1 MTDYS
6 DFESDVFSCKYED
19 ETAVICLKAD
29 SFKLTTDPHHF
40 HDMLECM
47 NSIEVDEKIK
57 GILALHTVRFER
69 IKNMQTFIQ
78 SIQKESGYVQ
88 KEMGVTRYGN
98 SVKRL
103 TLAINDFSKPCVVG
117 IQGQTVID
125 AFGFFMACDQRIAGE
140 DLSIEFPGLDIG
152 VTPMGAVAFYMSRQ
166 MGANK
171 ALEILMSKDPVNA
184 EEAKQLGFVTTVVPT
199 EQVKEE
205 CRKRLEEMY
214 KVPGVTLS
222 LTKQLIRPK
231 TYELEEHFELSSRL
245 LWSSIVDS

>member
-6 DFESDVFSCKYED
+6 DYESDVFSCKYED
-19 ETAVICLKAD
+19 ETAVIRLKAD
-29 SFKLTTDPHHF
+29 SLKMTTDPHHF

-47 NSIEVDEKIK
+47 NAIEVDEKIK
-57 GILALHTVRFER
+57 GILALHTVKYER
-69 IKNMQTFIQ
+69 VKNMKTFMQ

-117 IQGQTVID
+117 IQGHVVID
-125 AFGFFMACDQRIAGE
+125 SFGFFMACDQRIAGE

-152 VTPMGAVAFYMSRQ
+152 VTPMGAVALFMSRQ

-171 ALEILMSKDPVNA
+171 ALEILMSKDSVKA
-184 EEAKQLGFVTTVVPT
+184 AEAKELGFVTEVVAP

-205 CRKRLEEMY
+205 CRTRLEEMY
-214 KVPGVTLS
+214 QVPGATLN

-245 LWSSIVDS
+245 LWSSIVDN

>member
-6 DFESDVFSCKYED
+6 NYDSDVFSCQYEGD
-19 ETAVICLKAD
+19 TAVICLKAN
-29 SFKLTTDPHHF
+29 SLKMTTDPHHF
-40 HDMLECM
+40 HDILECM
-47 NSIEVDEKIK
+47 NTIEVDANIK
-57 GILALHTVRFER
+57 GILALHTVKYER
-69 IKNMQTFIQ
+69 IEALQSFIK
-78 SIQKESGYVQ
+78 SIQKQSGYVQ

-117 IQGQTVID
+117 IEGQVAID
-125 AFGFFMACDQRIAGE
+125 GFGFFMACDQRVAAD
-140 DLSIEFPGLDIG
+140 DLSIEFPGLEIG
-152 VTPMGAVAFYMSRQ
+152 VTPMGAVALYMSRQ

-171 ALEILMSKDPVNA
+171 ALEILMSKDPVKA
-184 EEAKQLGFVTTVVPT
+184 EEAKQLGFVTTVVPK

-205 CRKRLEEMY
+205 CMKRLQEMY
-214 KVPGVTLS
+214 KIPGVTLS

-245 LWSSIVDS
+245 LWSSIVDN

>member
-6 DFESDVFSCKYED
+6 NYDSDVFSCQYEGD
-19 ETAVICLKAD
+19 TAVICLKAN
-29 SFKLTTDPHHF
+29 SLKMTTDPHHF
-40 HDMLECM
+40 HEMLECM
-47 NSIEVDEKIK
+47 NSIEVDENIK
-57 GILALHTVRFER
+57 GILALHTVKFER
-69 IKNMQTFIQ
+69 IAALQSFIE

-117 IQGQTVID
+117 IQGRVAVD
-125 AFGFFMACDQRIAGE
+125 AFGFFMACDQRVAAD

-152 VTPMGAVAFYMSRQ
+152 VTPMGAVALYMSRQ
-166 MGANK
+166 MGATK
-171 ALEILMSKDPVNA
+171 ALEILMSKEPVKA
-184 EEAKQLGFVTTVVPT
+184 EEANQLGFVTTVVPK

-205 CRKRLEEMY
+205 CMKRLQEMY
-214 KVPGVTLS
+214 KIPGVTLS
-222 LTKQLIRPK
+222 MTKQLIRPK

-245 LWSSIVDS
+245 LWSSIVDN